1 MVKKTVKAIVKIK
14 VINAI
19 FFTFY
24 KVCKIII
31 PVKYL
36 SFFHRLPVYQNV
48 KVSEEGF
55 NTFYMISNGSDSI
68 AKELY
73 WEGLHSYETRTL
85 SIITSLLKQSSI
97 FIDIGANT
105 GLFSL
110 LAASSEE
117 MKEVHGFEP
126 MDAAYNLFKD
136 NVSLNKF
143 SNIRINK
150 IALSDFDGE
159 SIFNIQMEGSD
170 IPLGSSLRSDV
181 GEHGIFQ
188 KVKVVTM
195 KLDTYAV
202 QNNFNRIDLMKID
215 TEGTEDKVLEGAVN
229 SIDKFRPVMICEILS
244 HTGTEPGIHRV
255 LNSRNYN
262 YYFINDNELE
272 QVDFLKG
279 DPYIVSN
286 YLLMPS
292 EKAELLLKE
301 FKIKKIKEKI
311 FYKQN
316 SNN

>member
-1 MVKKTVKAIVKIK
+1 LIKNTIKAIVKFRLF
-14 VINAI
+14 NPL
-19 FFTFY
+19 FLLLY

-31 PVKYL
+31 PVKNL
-36 SFFHRLPVYQNV
+36 AFFHRLPVYKNV

-55 NTFYMISNGSDSI
+55 NSFYMISNGSDSI

-73 WEGLHSYETRTL
+73 WTGLHSYETRTL
-85 SIITSLLKQSSI
+85 SIITSLMKQSSV
-97 FIDIGANT
+97 FFDIGANT

-110 LAASSEE
+110 LAASSDR
-117 MKEVHGFEP
+117 MKQVNSFEP
-126 MDAAYNLFKD
+126 MDAAYDLFKD
-136 NVSLNKF
+136 NISLNNF
-143 SNIRINK
+143 SKIKINK

-181 GEHGIFQ
+181 GEHEILQ
-188 KVKVVTM
+188 KIKVKTM
-195 KLDTYAV
+195 KLDTYANDLNIT
-202 QNNFNRIDLMKID
+202 QIDLMKID

-229 SIDKFRPVMICEILS
+229 SIDKFRPVMICEILA
-244 HTGTEPGIHRV
+244 HTGTEPGIHKI
-255 LNSRNYN
+255 LDNRNYN

-292 EKAELLLKE
+292 EKADLLLKD
-301 FKIKKIKEKI
+301 FKIEKITEKI
-311 FYKQN
+311 F
-316 SNN
+316 